1 MDLRLWQGLMGVSD
15 FIAQLP
21 ELIGRAVEA
30 NQWLGYTAIFAAMF
44 LENLFPPIPSELIM
58 PLGGFYV
65 QQGQLGLVPVVLAGL
80 LGTVLGALPWYGI
93 GRLIN
98 EERIEQWLSRHG
110 RWIGISPDELARSRR
125 WFTRFGTALVFWG
138 RLVPGIRTL
147 ISVPAGIE
155 MMPMTPFLL
164 WTTAGS
170 LIWTLLLTIAGM
182 VLGKGYSNVELWIDP
197 VSKVVKVGLVIA
209 VLTGAIW
216 LGLRIWRRRQSSD

>member
-1 MDLRLWQGLMGVSD
+1 
-15 FIAQLP
+15 
-21 ELIGRAVEA
+21 
-30 NQWLGYTAIFAAMF
+30 

-65 QQGQLGLVPVVLAGL
+65 QQGQLQLVPVVLAGL

-93 GRLIN
+93 GRLVN
-98 EERIEQWLSRHG
+98 EERIELWLSRYG
-110 RWIGISPDELARSRR
+110 GWIGIRPEELGRSRK
-125 WFTRFGTALVFWG
+125 WFGRYGTALVFWG

-170 LIWTLLLTIAGM
+170 LIWTVLLTVAGM
-182 VLGKGYSNVELWIDP
+182 VMGEGYSNVELWIDP
-197 VSKVVKVGLVIA
+197 VSKGVKVILVIA
-209 VLTGAIW
+209 VLCGATW
-216 LGLRIWRRRQSSD
+216 LGLRIWRRRNSAD